1 MALSW
6 RLGVVVAGAG
16 AELGAGV
23 GGLAGPRLRG
33 RGAHSSSSRLQRVV
47 QAPTGRLGPS
57 AWAKREL
64 PSGFGF
70 GSSQRSPAVGVQ
82 GLPSCPKFRW
92 VAGLD
97 LPP

>member
-1 MALSW
+1 M
-6 RLGVVVAGAG
+6 AGAG
-16 AELGAGV
+16 AALGAGV

-33 RGAHSSSSRLQRVV
+33 RGAHSSFSRLQKVV
-47 QAPTGRLGPS
+47 QAPTGGLGPS

-92 VAGLD
+92 VVGLD
-97 LPP
+97 LSP